1 MFKDNLTDLR
11 KMHGMTQEELAAKL
25 DVSRQTVSKWEIGES
40 LPDIEK
46 SRTIAELFNVTLDD
60 LVCYDSGESLLPLP
74 PKGRY
79 AFGTVKVGEKGQIVI
94 PAKARKIFGIRPGDN
109 LIVLGDEAQG
119 IAILR
124 EEDFFKFVQNITAA
138 DIPRL

>member
-1 MFKDNLTDLR
+1 MFKDNLTELR

-46 SRTIAELFNVTLDD
+46 SRTIAKLFNVTLDD

-74 PKGRY
+74 PKGRH

-109 LIVLGDEAQG
+109 LIVLGDETQG

-138 DIPRL
+138 DVSRR

>member
-1 MFKDNLTDLR
+1 MFGDNLTELR

-25 DVSRQTVSKWEIGES
+25 NVSRQTVSKWEIGES

-46 SRTIAELFNVTLDD
+46 SRAIAELFGVTLDN
-60 LVCYDSGESLLPLP
+60 LVCHDSGESMLPPP
-74 PKGRY
+74 PKGRH
-79 AFGTVKVGEKGQIVI
+79 AFGMVKVGEKGQIVI
-94 PAKARKIFGIRPGDN
+94 PAKARKVFGICPGDN

-124 EEDFFKFVQNITAA
+124 EEDFLKFVREIKCEEQ
-138 DIPRL
+138 

>member
-1 MFKDNLTDLR
+1 MFKDNLTELR

-74 PKGRY
+74 PKGRH

-138 DIPRL
+138 DVPRL

>member
-1 MFKDNLTDLR
+1 MFKDNLTELR

-74 PKGRY
+74 PKGRH

-109 LIVLGDEAQG
+109 LIVLGDETQG

-138 DIPRL
+138 EVSRR

>member
-1 MFKDNLTDLR
+1 MFKDNLTELR

-74 PKGRY
+74 PKGRH

-124 EEDFFKFVQNITAA
+124 EEDFFKFVQNIKFSE
-138 DIPRL
+138 

>member
-1 MFKDNLTDLR
+1 MFKDNLTELR

-74 PKGRY
+74 PKGRH

-109 LIVLGDEAQG
+109 LIVLGDETQG

-138 DIPRL
+138 DVSRR

>member
-1 MFKDNLTDLR
+1 MFKDNLTELR

-60 LVCYDSGESLLPLP
+60 LVCYDIGESLLPLP
-74 PKGRY
+74 PKGRH

-109 LIVLGDEAQG
+109 LIVLGDETQG

-138 DIPRL
+138 EVSRR